1 MILRGTVAG
10 TDYEF
15 KPPWFLPVLR
25 ENTCHTE
32 LASFSEYLLHIRFN
46 LYTTVQAG
54 SEEAWHRVVNLETTK
69 LYFRIS
75 DTQLVNTMFDRD
87 LIKKCSQFINFNTYL
102 WGSSTKT
109 VGGLVEED
117 EEEAADK
124 EPERKEDV

>member
-1 MILRGTVAG
+1 M
-10 TDYEF
+10 
-15 KPPWFLPVLR
+15 R

-32 LASFSEYLLHIRFN
+32 LASFSKYLLPIRFN

-54 SEEAWHRVVNLETTK
+54 AEEAGHRLVNLETPK

-75 DTQLVNTMFDRD
+75 DTQLVNTMFDRN

-109 VGGLVEED
+109 VGWPVEED
-117 EEEAADK
+117 EAEAADK
-124 EPERKEDV
+124 EPERKEEVEKSPSVERLRK